1 MKRFILLVVLI
12 LFIGGCYDYR
22 ELNDM
27 AIVDGILID
36 YVDDEYKVY
45 LNVIKSSKGKD
56 GNELSNKLLIG
67 SNNIIA
73 NAFYEATTM
82 SSNEVYL
89 GHVSLLVLSEE
100 LCKKGINEV
109 IDYVLRDVRI
119 SNDYS
124 VVVSNDTEIF
134 NKELDNESITDL
146 VNSSLKNNIGN
157 DVMTVDMVGQKLV
170 NDRMDLVLPYLEM
183 EEELVILNKVVHFK
197 DDIFSNIMESKLY
210 NFLML
215 DTININF
222 NSDNNVINII
232 SKDIKYDVMKDKIV
246 INIDC
251 MGKVMEI
258 ESKYNLNNDDNYEK
272 LEKLIN
278 KVIYDDVSKFI
289 YEYKDIIGI
298 KDIYYRKYNKVK
310 DIDNIE
316 INVNLSINRNGAIYE
331 VLYD

>member
-1 MKRFILLVVLI
+1 MKKIILLIVII
-12 LFIGGCYDYR
+12 LLGGCYDYR

-36 YVDDEYKVY
+36 YVDNEYKVY

-56 GNELSNKLLIG
+56 GNELNNKVLIG
-67 SNNIIA
+67 SDSIIA
-73 NAFYEATTM
+73 NAFNNSMGM
-82 SSNEVYL
+82 SSNQVYL

-119 SNDYS
+119 SNDYTTL
-124 VVVSNDTEIF
+124 VSNDIELF
-134 NKELDNESITDL
+134 NKDLDNESISD
-146 VNSSLKNNIGN
+146 VINNSLKNNIGN
-157 DVMTVDMVGQKLV
+157 DVITVDMVGQKLV
-170 NDRMDLVLPYLEM
+170 NNRIDLVLPYLTFEDD
-183 EEELVILNKVVHFK
+183 LINLDKIVHFK
-197 DDIFSNIMESKLY
+197 DDKLNDILESKLY

-222 NSDNNVINII
+222 NSDNNVINIL

-246 INIDC
+246 INIEC

-258 ESKYNLNNDDNYEK
+258 DSKYNLNNGNNYDK
-272 LEKLIN
+272 LEELIN
-278 KVIYDDVSKFI
+278 KEIYDNVSEFVN
-289 YEYKDIIGI
+289 EYKDIIGI
-298 KDIYYRKYNKVK
+298 RDIYYRKYNKVR
-310 DIDNIE
+310 DIDNID

>member
-1 MKRFILLVVLI
+1 MKRFILLILII
-12 LFIGGCYDYR
+12 LFIGGCYDYQ

-36 YVDDEYKVY
+36 YVDNEYKVY

-56 GNELSNKLLIG
+56 GNELKNKVLVG
-67 SNNIIA
+67 SDNVIA
-73 NAFYEATTM
+73 NAFNKSINM
-82 SSNEVYL
+82 SSNKVYL

-124 VVVSNDTEIF
+124 TLVSNDIDLF
-134 NKELDNESITDL
+134 NIKLENESITDL
-146 VNSSLKNNIGN
+146 INSSLKNNIGKDN
-157 DVMTVDMVGQKLV
+157 ITVDMVGQKLV
-170 NDRMDLVLPYLEM
+170 NDRIDLVLPYLEM
-183 EEELVILNKVVHFK
+183 EDELIKLNKIVHFK
-197 DDIFSNIMESKLY
+197 EDKLDNIMESKIY

-222 NSDNNVINII
+222 SSDNNVINIL
-232 SKDIKYDVMKDKIV
+232 SKDIKYDIDKDKIIV
-246 INIDC
+246 NIDC

-258 ESKYNLNNDDNYEK
+258 DSKYNLNNNENYKE
-272 LEKLIN
+272 LEKVIN
-278 KVIYDDVSKFI
+278 KVIDDDVSKFI
-289 YEYKDIIGI
+289 IEYKDIVGF
-298 KDIYYRKYNKVK
+298 KDMYYRKYNKVK
-310 DIDNIE
+310 DIDNIKV
-316 INVNLSINRNGAIYE
+316 NVNLSINRNGAIYE